1 MSPKR
6 FFVLMNARS
15 GSTWLVTLLN
25 GQPGVAAYEEL
36 LLPHHVKPKYAWLAA
51 GAPDRFIVRR
61 DALPGPRPRKLARYL
76 AEVEAHR
83 ADVAACGFKI
93 NAAQLRSTPE
103 LLPILALRGY
113 RLIVLVRNNVFE
125 SSISQLMMSISGEA
139 HSREA
144 GHRSPVTL
152 DPAEVVTRIRRRLR
166 WIAAIQSVRRIWP
179 WPAVEVTY
187 ESLVSDQAAT
197 LGAALRTIDVDAPPA
212 PVESPLKRRVDL
224 PYDKLIVNFAE
235 VASAVTDAGLSRY
248 LPKPDP

>member
-15 GSTWLVTLLN
+15 GSTWLITLLN

-36 LLPHHVKPKYAWLAA
+36 LLPHPVKPKYAWLAA
-51 GAPDRFIVRR
+51 DAPDRFIVRR

-83 ADVAACGFKI
+83 PGAAASGFKI
-93 NAAQLRSTPE
+93 NAAQLRGMPE

-113 RLIVLVRNNVFE
+113 RLVVLVRDNVFE
-125 SSISQLMMSISGEA
+125 SSISQLMMHISGEA

-152 DPAEVVTRIRRRLR
+152 EPSDVVIRIKRRLR
-166 WIAAIQSVRRIWP
+166 WIAAIRSVRRVWP
-179 WPAVEVTY
+179 WPAVELTY
-187 ESLVSDQAAT
+187 EGLVSNQTAV
-197 LGAALRTIDVDAPPA
+197 LGAALQTIGVNAQPV
-212 PVESPLKRRVDL
+212 PVESPLKRRVDV
-224 PYDKLIVNFAE
+224 PYDELIANFAD
-235 VASAVTDAGLSRY
+235 VSSAVADAGLARY
-248 LPKPDP
+248 LPKSVA